1 MGVVINLAN
10 DDAGLKLLVQEG
22 VCQQVVSALGRRGF
36 TTLREVR
43 ILGVMGMERDEGL
56 GLCFSGG
63 PAIDVKALSGNPHL
77 WTVLSLF
84 ISKNQLKILKALFIT
99 YCYCNYTQSL

>member
-43 ILGVMGMERDEGL
+43 ENLGGDGDVER
-56 GLCFSGG
+56 
-63 PAIDVKALSGNPHL
+63 
-77 WTVLSLF
+77 
-84 ISKNQLKILKALFIT
+84 
-99 YCYCNYTQSL
+99 